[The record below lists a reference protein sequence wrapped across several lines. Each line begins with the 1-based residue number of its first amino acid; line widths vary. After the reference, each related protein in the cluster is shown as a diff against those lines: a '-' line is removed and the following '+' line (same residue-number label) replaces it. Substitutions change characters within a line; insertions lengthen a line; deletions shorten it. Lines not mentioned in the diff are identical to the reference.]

1 MNAGMEQFLEVF
13 FEEAEEH
20 LANLEHLLLTLDVD
34 APDREALN
42 GIFRAAHSIKG
53 SSGMFGFD
61 DLTAV
66 THVLETLLDR
76 IRSDQIAL
84 RSEMIDVFLE
94 ARDVLAQLLACHKY
108 QSVDPGIP
116 VEGTVARL
124 QALIDSQA
132 EAPAAVAEDSA
143 YGLFTEPSAQTDDE
157 AFGFFDDSVGQAP
170 AETLGDDAF
179 GFFEDQPGAP
189 QAPSAST
196 PDEAYDLFDT
206 ETASPKEDAF
216 GFFDE
221 QPGAP
226 VESPEMVVET
236 PSYGVY
242 AKAPGS
248 PETASTVIPAVAVPP
263 SDSNAPAE
271 DRRSGD
277 RRSTDR
283 RAAGSPPAA
292 ARPAGDSES
301 SSIRVSVEKIDSLIN
316 QVGELVITQAMLA
329 QLTAGLD
336 PAVFEKINQALS
348 QLEHNTR
355 ELQESVM
362 SIRML
367 PISFIFN
374 RFPRVVRDTASKLG
388 KKVELI
394 LQGEHTELD
403 KGVIEK
409 LTDPLTH
416 IIRNSVDHGIEMP
429 AERLAAGKP
438 EHGTVRLSAY
448 HQGGRI
454 VVEINDDGKG
464 LARDK
469 ILAKAREQGMAVSDD
484 MPDSEVW
491 QLIFMPGFSTA
502 EVVTDLSGRGVGM
515 DVVRRNISA
524 IGGRIDIESLA
535 GHGTRI
541 TIRLPLTL
549 AILDGMIVA
558 AGTVHYVIPLTYI
571 IESLQ
576 PKAEDIRSMRGSQ
589 RTVIRVRGEYLT
601 LLSLHRLLN
610 LEGEPPAP
618 WEAIV
623 LILEAEGRKFA
634 LLVDDLIGQQ
644 QVVIKSLEQNFRR
657 IDGITGAT
665 IMGDGS
671 VALILDVDALPR
683 LASHGELVNESCE

>member
-1 MNAGMEQFLEVF
+1 M
-13 FEEAEEH
+13 
-20 LANLEHLLLTLDVD
+20 
-34 APDREALN
+34 
-42 GIFRAAHSIKG
+42 
-53 SSGMFGFD
+53 
-61 DLTAV
+61 
-66 THVLETLLDR
+66 
-76 IRSDQIAL
+76 
-84 RSEMIDVFLE
+84 
-94 ARDVLAQLLACHKY
+94 
-108 QSVDPGIP
+108 
-116 VEGTVARL
+116 ARL
-124 QALIDSQA
+124 KALIDSENTPASGA
-132 EAPAAVAEDSA
+132 EESA
-143 YGLFTEPSAQTDDE
+143 YGLFTEETAAESETAYGLFDASATPAAAEASDSSE
-157 AFGFFDDSVGQAP
+157 AFGLFD
-170 AETLGDDAF
+170 
-179 GFFEDQPGAP
+179 DQPGAP
-189 QAPSAST
+189 SATEGEKAST
-196 PDEAYDLFDT
+196 T
-206 ETASPKEDAF
+206 EDAF
-216 GFFDE
+216 GFFDD

-226 VESPEMVVET
+226 LVVPEMVVET

-248 PETASTVIPAVAVPP
+248 PEPSSTDPT
-263 SDSNAPAE
+263 APAADAPAQ

-283 RAAGSPPAA
+283 RAPSAPAA
-292 ARPAGDSES
+292 APRPAADSES

-336 PAVFEKINQALS
+336 PTQFERIHQALT

-374 RFPRVVRDTASKLG
+374 RFPRVVRDTAGKLG
-388 KKVELI
+388 KQVELI

-409 LTDPLTH
+409 LSDPLTH

-429 AERLAAGKP
+429 ADRVAAGKP
-438 EHGTVRLSAY
+438 EKGTVRLSAY

-454 VVEINDDGKG
+454 VVEISDDGRG

-469 ILAKAREQGMAVSDD
+469 IIAKARQQGMPVTDD
-484 MPDSEVW
+484 MPDHEVW

-502 EVVTDLSGRGVGM
+502 EQVTDLSGRGVGM

-524 IGGRIDIESLA
+524 IGGRIDIESLH
-535 GHGTRI
+535 GQGTRI

-558 AGTVHYVIPLTYI
+558 ARDVHYVIPLTYI
-571 IESLQ
+571 VESLQ
-576 PKAEDIRSMRGSQ
+576 PKEDEVRSMRGSR
-589 RTVIRVRGEYLT
+589 RTVIRVRGEYLP
-601 LLSLHRLLN
+601 LLSLHDLLN
-610 LEGEPPAP
+610 LGTPPSP
-618 WEAIV
+618 SKAIV
-623 LILEAEGRKFA
+623 LILEAEGQKFA

-683 LASHGELVNESCE
+683 LQGQGELINEPCE

>member
-13 FEEAEEH
+13 FEEAGEH
-20 LANLEHLLLTLDVD
+20 LANIEHLLLTLDVSS
-34 APDREALN
+34 PDREALN
-42 GIFRAAHSIKG
+42 SIFRAAHSIKG

-66 THVLETLLDR
+66 THVLETLLDK

-84 RSEMIDVFLE
+84 RSEMIDVFLQ

-108 QSVDPGIP
+108 QNADPSIP
-116 VEGTVARL
+116 VESTVACL
-124 QALIDSQA
+124 QALIDSQSDM
-132 EAPAAVAEDSA
+132 PTVVVEDCA
-143 YGLFTEPSAQTDDE
+143 YGLFTPSPTQAEDE
-157 AFGFFDDSVGQAP
+157 AFGFFDDTPGQTP
-170 AETLGDDAF
+170 AATASEDAF
-179 GFFEDQPGAP
+179 GFFEDQPGSADTSA
-189 QAPSAST
+189 QAQVYGLFGEEAT
-196 PDEAYDLFDT
+196 VEKDE
-206 ETASPKEDAF
+206 AF

-226 VESPEMVVET
+226 VETAEMVVET
-236 PSYGVY
+236 PSYGLYVN
-242 AKAPGS
+242 APGS
-248 PETASTVIPAVAVPP
+248 PEAANAQGSTVVKVQVGET
-263 SDSNAPAE
+263 NAPSE
-271 DRRSGD
+271 ERRSGD
-277 RRSTDR
+277 RRSSDR
-283 RAAGSPPAA
+283 RAANTVATAPK
-292 ARPAGDSES
+292 PAGDSES

-336 PAVFEKINQALS
+336 PTQFERIHQALT

-374 RFPRVVRDTASKLG
+374 RFPRVVRDTAGKLG
-388 KKVELI
+388 KQVELI

-409 LTDPLTH
+409 LSDPLTH

-429 AERLAAGKP
+429 ADRVAAGKP
-438 EHGTVRLSAY
+438 EKGTVRLSAY

-454 VVEINDDGKG
+454 VVEISDDGRG

-469 ILAKAREQGMAVSDD
+469 IIAKARQQGMPVTDD
-484 MPDSEVW
+484 MPDNEVW

-502 EVVTDLSGRGVGM
+502 EQVTDLSGRGVGM

-524 IGGRIDIESLA
+524 IGGRIDIESLH
-535 GHGTRI
+535 GQGTRI

-558 AGTVHYVIPLTYI
+558 ARDVHYVIPLTYI
-571 IESLQ
+571 VESLQ
-576 PKAEDIRSMRGSQ
+576 PKEDEVRSMRGSH
-589 RTVIRVRGEYLT
+589 RTVIRVRGEYLP
-601 LLSLHRLLN
+601 LLSLHHLLN
-610 LEGEPPAP
+610 LGTPPSP
-618 WEAIV
+618 SEAIV
-623 LILEAEGRKFA
+623 LILEAEGQKFA

-683 LASHGELVNESCE
+683 LQGQGELINEPCE

>member
-116 VEGTVARL
+116 VDGTVARL
-124 QALIDSQA
+124 QALIDSQSA
-132 EAPAAVAEDSA
+132 MPAAAAEDSA
-143 YGLFTEPSAQTDDE
+143 YGLFTEPTTQTDDE
-157 AFGFFDDSVGQAP
+157 AFGFFDEPVAQTP
-170 AETLGDDAF
+170 ADTAGDDTF
-179 GFFEDQPGAP
+179 GFFDDQPGAP
-189 QAPSAST
+189 ETLSAST
-196 PDEAYDLFDT
+196 PDEAYGLFDT
-206 ETASPKEDAF
+206 ATASPTEDAF

-226 VESPEMVVET
+226 VELPEMAVET

-248 PETASTVIPAVAVPP
+248 PVIAPVAAPV
-263 SDSNAPAE
+263 SDSNAPAA

-292 ARPAGDSES
+292 PRPAGDSES

-576 PKAEDIRSMRGSQ
+576 PKADDIRSMRGSQ

-610 LEGEPPAP
+610 LEDEPPAP

-634 LLVDDLIGQQ
+634 LLVDDLVGQQ

-683 LASHGELVNESCE
+683 LASHGELVNESSE

>member
-20 LANLEHLLLTLDVD
+20 LANLEHLLLTLDL
-34 APDREALN
+34 ASPDREALD

-53 SSGMFGFD
+53 SSGMFGFG

-66 THVLETLLDR
+66 THVLETLLDK
-76 IRSDQIAL
+76 IRSGQIAL
-84 RSEMIDVFLE
+84 RVEMVDVFLQ
-94 ARDVLAQLLACHKY
+94 ARDVLGQLLACHKH
-108 QSVDPGIP
+108 PGTHSSIP
-116 VEGTVARL
+116 TEGIVERL
-124 QALIDSQA
+124 QALIDNPSPGASESTA
-132 EAPAAVAEDSA
+132 ESA
-143 YGLFTEPSAQTDDE
+143 YGLFEHETEQ
-157 AFGFFDDSVGQAP
+157 P
-170 AETLGDDAF
+170 ASDGLFEGDPTSHT
-179 GFFEDQPGAP
+179 G
-189 QAPSAST
+189 
-196 PDEAYDLFDT
+196 
-206 ETASPKEDAF
+206 EDAF
-216 GFFDE
+216 GFFDD
-221 QPGAP
+221 QPSASPALAP
-226 VESPEMVVET
+226 TEPNEAYGLFNEATATSSEEAFGLEAPSQNQTPINSP
-236 PSYGVY
+236 
-242 AKAPGS
+242 
-248 PETASTVIPAVAVPP
+248 ASADI
-263 SDSNAPAE
+263 APAE
-271 DRRSGD
+271 RRAGD
-277 RRSTDR
+277 RRNTANS
-283 RAAGSPPAA
+283 AA
-292 ARPAGDSES
+292 APSRPAGDAES

-416 IIRNSVDHGIEMP
+416 IIRNSIDHGIELP
-429 AERLAAGKP
+429 ADRLAAGKP
-438 EHGTVRLSAY
+438 EHGTVRLSAF

-464 LARDK
+464 LARAK
-469 ILAKAREQGMAVSDD
+469 ILAKAREKGMPVHDD

-502 EVVTDLSGRGVGM
+502 DVVTDLSGRGVGM

-524 IGGRIDIESLA
+524 IGGRIDVESYA
-535 GHGTRI
+535 GVGTRI

-558 AGTVHYVIPLTYI
+558 AGDVHYVIPLTYI

-576 PKAEDIRSMRGSQ
+576 PKYDDIRSMRGSE

-601 LLSLHRLLN
+601 LLSLHALLK
-610 LEGEPPAP
+610 LEGEPPPP
-618 WEAIV
+618 WQAIV

-683 LASHGELVNESCE
+683 LAGHGELAYDPNE

>member
-1 MNAGMEQFLEVF
+1 MNVGMEQFLEVF

-66 THVLETLLDR
+66 THVLETLLDK

-84 RSEMIDVFLE
+84 RGEMIDVFLQ

-132 EAPAAVAEDSA
+132 ETPAAAAEDSA
-143 YGLFTEPSAQTDDE
+143 YGLFSEPQAQAEETAFGLFEPLPATAAAQADGNAD
-157 AFGFFDDSVGQAP
+157 AFGFFDD
-170 AETLGDDAF
+170 
-179 GFFEDQPGAP
+179 QPGAP
-189 QAPSAST
+189 CETDSASQ
-196 PDEAYDLFDT
+196 DNDAYGL
-206 ETASPKEDAF
+206 
-216 GFFDE
+216 FDE

-226 VESPEMVVET
+226 AAGPQTVSPEPASSITPAIAT
-236 PSYGVY
+236 PSSDH
-242 AKAPGS
+242 GS
-248 PETASTVIPAVAVPP
+248 PGE
-263 SDSNAPAE
+263 E
-271 DRRSGD
+271 RRGGD
-277 RRSTDR
+277 RRNTER
-283 RAAGSPPAA
+283 RA
-292 ARPAGDSES
+292 AGDSES

-438 EHGTVRLSAY
+438 EHGTVRLSAF

-576 PKAEDIRSMRGSQ
+576 PKADDIRSMRGSQ

-601 LLSLHRLLN
+601 LLSLHSLLN

-618 WEAIV
+618 WQAIV

-683 LASHGELVNESCE
+683 LASHGDLVNESCE

>member
-1 MNAGMEQFLEVF
+1 MNVGMEQFLEVF

-20 LANLEHLLLTLDVD
+20 LANLEHLLLTLDVE

-66 THVLETLLDR
+66 THVLETLLDK

-84 RSEMIDVFLE
+84 RSEMIDVFLQ
-94 ARDVLAQLLACHKY
+94 ARDVLAQLLACHKH

-132 EAPAAVAEDSA
+132 EASAAATEDNA
-143 YGLFTEPSAQTDDE
+143 YGLFSEPQAQAEESAFGLFEPLPATAAAQADSHAD
-157 AFGFFDDSVGQAP
+157 AFGFFDD
-170 AETLGDDAF
+170 
-179 GFFEDQPGAP
+179 QPGAP
-189 QAPSAST
+189 GAADGAT
-196 PDEAYDLFDT
+196 PDNEAYGL
-206 ETASPKEDAF
+206 
-216 GFFDE
+216 FDE

-226 VESPEMVVET
+226 ADCPQTASPEPASSSTAATAT
-236 PSYGVY
+236 PSSDHG
-242 AKAPGS
+242 
-248 PETASTVIPAVAVPP
+248 TP
-263 SDSNAPAE
+263 SE
-271 DRRSGD
+271 ERRSGD

-283 RAAGSPPAA
+283 RATSSPPAA
-292 ARPAGDSES
+292 PRPAGDSES

-336 PAVFEKINQALS
+336 PAVFEKIHQALS

-429 AERLAAGKP
+429 AERLTAGKP
-438 EHGTVRLSAY
+438 EHGTVRLSAF

-469 ILAKAREQGMAVSDD
+469 ILAKAREQGMAVSDE

-558 AGTVHYVIPLTYI
+558 AGAVHYVIPLTYI

-576 PKAEDIRSMRGSQ
+576 PKADDIRSMRGSQ

-610 LEGEPPAP
+610 LEGEPPEP
-618 WEAIV
+618 WQAIV